1 MYTEEEPLI
10 KEEEPLIE
18 EKEPLIDSNSSLQRY
33 YAAFESRIGYWFFLG
48 GTRHFGYYQ
57 PGTKWP
63 FPINGALR
71 RMEEHLF
78 DSLELQPRAKVLD
91 AGCGVGHVA
100 MHLARK
106 GLRVHGIDVVSKHV
120 QWARQEIRAHGLE
133 KAVTVRLMDYH
144 HLDGLADGSF
154 DGVYTMETLVHATDP
169 EKALGEFFRVIKPG
183 GSIALY
189 EYDQPVS
196 DAASK
201 GMPKDL
207 MKSMEQI
214 NRRASMP
221 AADRFTPGVLQRMLE
236 KQGFQD
242 VVVEDLSENVKPM
255 VLLFFLVAY
264 IPYLFICLLG
274 LQAWFVNTQAG
285 VAGYRVLKRRL
296 WRYVAVTA
304 RKPSHR
310 VLSNSGPRERRIG

>member
-1 MYTEEEPLI
+1 MYIEEEPLL
-10 KEEEPLIE
+10 KT
-18 EKEPLIDSNSSLQRY
+18 DTALQRY
-33 YAAFESRIGYWFFLG
+33 YASFESRIGYRLFLG

-71 RMEEHLF
+71 RMEDHLF
-78 DSLELQPRAKVLD
+78 GSLKLQPGAEVLD

-106 GLRVHGIDVVSKHV
+106 GLRVFGIDIVSNHI
-120 QWARQEIRAHGLE
+120 QWARQEIQAHGLE

-144 HLDGLADGSF
+144 HLDGLTDESF

-189 EYDQPVS
+189 EYDHP
-196 DAASK
+196 DFNDLPK
-201 GMPKDL
+201 DFPKDL
-207 MKSMEQI
+207 LTSMEQI

-221 AADRFTPGVLQRMLE
+221 AHESFLHGTLERMLE

-242 VVVEDLSENVKPM
+242 VVVEDLSENMKPM
-255 VLLFFLVAY
+255 MRLFFLVGY
-264 IPYLFICLLG
+264 IPYLIICLFG

-285 VAGYRVLKRRL
+285 VQGYRVLKKGL

-304 RKPSHR
+304 RKPSNK
-310 VLSNSGPRERRIG
+310 VSTNSGPRERRVG